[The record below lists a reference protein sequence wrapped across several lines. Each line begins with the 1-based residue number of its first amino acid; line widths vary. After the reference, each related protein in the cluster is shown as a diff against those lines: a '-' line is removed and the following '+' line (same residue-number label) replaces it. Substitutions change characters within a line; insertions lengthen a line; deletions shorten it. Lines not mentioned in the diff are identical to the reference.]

1 MWGAIASL
9 IIRNRIAILLI
20 LLAITVFMAWQAS
33 KIELSYTFVKP
44 LPGDDEAMVDYNS
57 FKKMFGEDGNVMVI
71 GLQDSNIFEL
81 SKFNDLYDL
90 GKEIKNINGIKE
102 VLSITSLYNIIRN
115 DSLSKF
121 DFNQL
126 INNKPRTQVELDSL
140 KKIILSLPFYE
151 GLVINKETNTTLIA
165 ITFDD
170 KKLNSKDRLDI
181 VENIRISADKFSAK
195 HKVELHYSGLP
206 YIRTRFM
213 KTVSNEMEL
222 FLILAILVTALI
234 LYLFFRSF
242 RVVGYSL
249 IVVAIGLIW
258 SIGTIH
264 LFGFQITILSSM
276 IPPLITVISLPNC
289 IFFTNKY
296 QDELRRH
303 GNKMRALS
311 MMVRKVGLSNFLANI
326 TTAVG
331 FGVFYFTNSSLLVE
345 FGVVAAINV
354 IASYFV
360 ALAFLTIIL
369 SFLPA
374 PNLEKKNHLSG
385 KRINYIIDK
394 VNFLVHNR
402 RTVIYIVI
410 AVITVI
416 GGLGMFNIK
425 KIGYVVDDL
434 PKKDPIYTDLRF
446 FEKNFNGVLPFE
458 ILIDTKKDKGVFA
471 DDAKTLYK
479 IKKLQKVVN
488 EHPEFSKPLSVVEAL
503 RFAYQ
508 AYNDGKP
515 KFYQLPPPLE
525 LNKMKKYIST
535 VSGND
540 SKFKAFLDSTK
551 RYTRVSFQMADV
563 GSVRIK
569 EIMNDLRPKVDS
581 IFDPKEYNVS
591 FTGQSA
597 VFLKGNDYLFR
608 HLFISLLIA
617 IGLILLIG
625 MVLFRSVLIIVL
637 SKIPCLIPL
646 VVTAGIMGYFNI
658 PFKPSTIL
666 IFSIAFGL
674 ASDGTIYILTEY
686 RQQLKKGSGSNSIHN
701 TVKEVGL
708 SMIYTNI
715 ILFFGFAIFIVS
727 SFGGTVAMGTLISIT
742 LLSALVTNLLLLP
755 SILLTLEKRVN
766 TKNMLKDAI
775 DLDAEDEDEE
785 GKVIEVQAVEASKI

>member
-9 IIRNRIAILLI
+9 ILRNRVAILLV

-44 LPGDDEAMVDYNS
+44 LPSDDQAMVDYSS
-57 FKKMFGEDGNVMVI
+57 FKRMFGEDGNVMVI
-71 GLQDSNIFEL
+71 GLQDSNLFEL

-90 GKEIKNINGIKE
+90 GKEIKNIVGIKE
-102 VLSITSLYNIIRN
+102 VLSVTNIYNITKN
-115 DSLSKF
+115 DSLNKF
-121 DFNQL
+121 EFNQL
-126 INNKPRTQVELDSL
+126 IKEKPKTQLELDSIKEL
-140 KKIILSLPFYE
+140 IYSLPFYD
-151 GLVINKETNTTLIA
+151 GLVINKETNSTLMA

-170 KKLNSKDRLDI
+170 KKLNSKERISI
-181 VENIRISADKFSAK
+181 VESIKEKADKFSAK
-195 HKVELHYSGLP
+195 YKTNLHFSGLP
-206 YIRTRFM
+206 YIRTKFM

-222 FLILAILVTALI
+222 FLILAIVVTALI

-249 IVVAIGLIW
+249 VVVAIGLIW
-258 SIGTIH
+258 SLGTIH
-264 LFGFQITILSSM
+264 LFGYQITILSSM
-276 IPPLITVISLPNC
+276 IPPLITVIGLPNC

-360 ALAFLTIIL
+360 ALTFLTIIL

-374 PNLEKKNHLSG
+374 PSLKKKNHLSG

-402 RTVIYIVI
+402 RTAIYIVI

-458 ILIDTKKDKGVFA
+458 VLIDTKKEKGVFA

-488 EHPEFSKPLSVVEAL
+488 EHSEFSKPLSVVEAL

-515 KFYQLPPPLE
+515 KFYQLPPPME

-569 EIMNDLRPKVDS
+569 ELINELRPQVDS

-686 RQQLKKGSGSNSIHN
+686 RQQLKKGSGSDSIRN

-727 SFGGTVAMGTLISIT
+727 SFGGTAAMGTLISIT
-742 LLSALVTNLLLLP
+742 LLSSLVTNLILLP

-775 DLDAEDEDEE
+775 DLDAEDEEGDIVEE
-785 GKVIEVQAVEASKI
+785 PQAAVVS

>member
-9 IIRNRIAILLI
+9 ILRNRIAILLV

-44 LPGDDEAMVDYNS
+44 LPSDDQAMVDYSS
-57 FKKMFGEDGNVMVI
+57 FKRMFGEDGNVMVI
-71 GLQDSNIFEL
+71 GLQDSNLFEL

-90 GKEIKNINGIKE
+90 GKEIKNIVGIKE
-102 VLSITSLYNIIRN
+102 VLSVTNIYNITKN
-115 DSLSKF
+115 DSLNKF
-121 DFNQL
+121 EFNQL
-126 INNKPRTQVELDSL
+126 IKDKPKTQLELDSI
-140 KKIILSLPFYE
+140 KEIIYSLPFYD
-151 GLVINKETNTTLIA
+151 GLVINKETNTTLMA

-170 KKLNSKDRLDI
+170 KKLNSKERITI
-181 VENIRISADKFSAK
+181 VENIKEKADNFSAK
-195 HKVELHYSGLP
+195 HKIDLHFSGLP
-206 YIRTRFM
+206 YIRTKFM

-222 FLILAILVTALI
+222 FLILAIVVTAII

-249 IVVAIGLIW
+249 VVVAIGLIW
-258 SIGTIH
+258 SLGTIH
-264 LFGFQITILSSM
+264 LFGYQITILSSM
-276 IPPLITVISLPNC
+276 IPPLITVIGLPNC

-360 ALAFLTIIL
+360 ALTFLTIIL

-374 PNLEKKNHLSG
+374 PSLKKKNHLSG

-402 RTVIYIVI
+402 RTAIYIVI
-410 AVITVI
+410 AVITVV

-458 ILIDTKKDKGVFA
+458 VLIDTKKEKGVFA

-515 KFYQLPPPLE
+515 KFYQLPPPME

-569 EIMNDLRPKVDS
+569 ELISELRPQVDS

-686 RQQLKKGSGSNSIHN
+686 RQQLKKGSGSDSIRN

-727 SFGGTVAMGTLISIT
+727 SFGGTAAMGTLISIT
-742 LLSALVTNLLLLP
+742 LLSALVTNLILLP

-775 DLDAEDEDEE
+775 DLDAEDED
-785 GKVIEVQAVEASKI
+785 GEVVEQPQAAVVN